1 MRARFETGA
10 EVRVL
15 RNVRNDGTFPGLAL
29 GAPLVRRGST
39 GYVCDLGLFLQD
51 QIIYTVH
58 FLAEDRRVGCREEE
72 LQLASEPWTASRFEF
87 RDKVMTRLR
96 LGAGGRVLVERGEVG
111 EVIKVL
117 RDTPEGV
124 AYHVVFADCNTLQV
138 PESALA
144 EIADGNRD
152 ADSSPTLGQ
161 SLPA

>member
-1 MRARFETGA
+1 MRPRFEHGD

-58 FLAEDRRVGCREEE
+58 FLAEDKRVGCREEE

-87 RDKVMTRLR
+87 RDKVATRLR

-124 AYHVVFADCNTLQV
+124 GYHVVFAGCNTLLV
-138 PESALA
+138 PESALEA
-144 EIADGNRD
+144 IGDVNSD
-152 ADSSPTLGQ
+152 ADLSPTLSH